1 MYRTY
6 LVSGYKGAAYH
17 SEIITAQ
24 TAGEAEHKAY
34 GLGFT
39 SVEKV
44 SEM

>member
-6 LVSGYKGAAYH
+6 LVSGYKGASYH

-24 TAGEAEHKAY
+24 TACEAEHKAY
-34 GLGFT
+34 DMGFT

>member
-1 MYRTY
+1 MFHTY

-39 SVEKV
+39 AVDSVK
-44 SEM
+44 EM